1 MAIPCPKL
9 WLMQSKK
16 TIEGSAQKAEIIFQS
31 ASLWGSISRRRFGI
45 ALHLSDQIRREQKIP
60 PYSPLPF
67 SGVNKTAFQPAK
79 AMQTIH
85 QN

>member
-16 TIEGSAQKAEIIFQS
+16 TIEGSARKAEIIFQS

-45 ALHLSDQIRREQKIP
+45 AFHLSDQIRREQKIP
-60 PYSPLPF
+60 LYSPRPF
-67 SGVNKTAFQPAK
+67 PGVNSSTFKPAK